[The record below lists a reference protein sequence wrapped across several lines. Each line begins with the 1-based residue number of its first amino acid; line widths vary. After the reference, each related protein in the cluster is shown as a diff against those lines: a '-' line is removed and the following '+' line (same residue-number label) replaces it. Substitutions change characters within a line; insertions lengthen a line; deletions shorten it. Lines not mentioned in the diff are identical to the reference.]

1 MSDSQEP
8 ANDAE
13 PIPTPCPSLEG
24 RGDEL
29 DDPEILALLDF
40 EPVPRK
46 CEREDGWTPALQRRF
61 IANLAR
67 TGSPGK
73 ACDALGKRRSGIDKL
88 AKLEAAASFRDAW
101 ARAVELAQERKAA
114 RIEAGHAGSADM
126 KLPFVDHR
134 RKHFHRG
141 ANSDAQAE
149 PLPGQILN
157 EHGEYEDEDSYY
169 RRADD
174 ARDSISVKL
183 QRARR
188 LFLHDISDCPAK
200 RAAFEILT
208 ELPVDWEVAALCRPQ
223 ADEPWRK
230 PTARDPD
237 LLLTAENGWLGEFA
251 HGPDKKAELLAEI
264 NEWRAERG
272 KALVCWKDEGGGEEE
287 DEEDGD

>member
-1 MSDSQEP
+1 MHSRMSDTEQVQAEEP
-8 ANDAE
+8 
-13 PIPTPCPSLEG
+13 
-24 RGDEL
+24 
-29 DDPEILALLDF
+29 DPEILALLDF

-46 CEREDGWTPALQRRF
+46 TAPPGAWTPEAQRAFIARLAVIGSQGKACGDIGKDRGGATKLYRSPEAGSFRAAWHAAIELYERRQAEKLSDGPPPALQPP
-61 IANLAR
+61 
-67 TGSPGK
+67 T
-73 ACDALGKRRSGIDKL
+73 
-88 AKLEAAASFRDAW
+88 
-101 ARAVELAQERKAA
+101 
-114 RIEAGHAGSADM
+114 
-126 KLPFVDHR
+126 VDGR
-134 RKHFHRG
+134 RKVTSPRHG
-141 ANSDAQAE
+141 GQGG
-149 PLPGQILN
+149 LPGQILN

-169 RRADD
+169 RRADE

-208 ELPVDWEVAALCRPQ
+208 ELPVDWDVAALCRPQ

-264 NEWRAERG
+264 NEWRAEQG
-272 KALVCWKDEGGGEEE
+272 LALVCWKGEGGGEEE
-287 DEEDGD
+287 EDEEDED